1 MDTARVTFYGTRGSM
16 PITGPMYEQ
25 FGGATACVLLELGGQ
40 VILLDAGSGLLG
52 AAHHFAMLP
61 GGTVTLLLS
70 HAHLDHIMGLLSF
83 GALSREQWQF
93 DICGPVLSGLSVRQ
107 QLARLMSPPLWP
119 VGPGDAFAHQTRYI
133 DLKPGTFRIGP
144 VKVTAQ
150 TGNHPGGAYL
160 YRLEHGGK
168 AVVYATDFEHTK
180 EALSRLEPL
189 ARGCDLLIFDAQ
201 FSDAEYADFATGWG
215 HATWEVGATLSRQ
228 WGVKRARL
236 FHHSRKLD
244 DAAILEREQA
254 AQQINLNC
262 AFARSM
268 EVIEF

>member
-1 MDTARVTFYGTRGSM
+1 MDTARVTFFGTRGSM
-16 PITGPMYEQ
+16 PVTGPMYEQ
-25 FGGATACVLLELGGQ
+25 FGGATSCVLLELGGQ
-40 VILLDAGSGLLG
+40 IILLDAGSGLLG
-52 AAHHFAMLP
+52 ASSYFAGLN
-61 GGTVTLLLS
+61 GGMATLLLS

-107 QLARLMSPPLWP
+107 QLSRLMSPPLWP
-119 VGPGDAFAHQTRYI
+119 VVPGEAFAPQTRYI
-133 DLKPGTFRIGP
+133 DLKPGTFQIGP
-144 VKVTAQ
+144 VRVAAQ

-189 ARGCDLLIFDAQ
+189 ARGCDLLIMDAQ
-201 FSDAEYADFATGWG
+201 FSDAEYQAFAMGWG
-215 HATWEVGATLSRQ
+215 HATWEAGATLSRQ
-228 WGVKRARL
+228 WDVKRTRL

-244 DAAILEREQA
+244 DDALLGRERD
-254 AQQINLNC
+254 AQKLNPNC
-262 AFARSM
+262 AFARSH
-268 EVIEF
+268 EVVEL